1 VQTTPLEGGGDGG
14 GHTADSI
21 SGDTRS
27 ASLAPVRGA
36 RVLVGQPLESIWI
49 RVVCLYAGLVED
61 SGTSTTLT
69 DSTSLSS

>member
-1 VQTTPLEGGGDGG
+1 MQTVPLEGGGDGS
-14 GHTADSI
+14 GHTVDSVR
-21 SGDTRS
+21 GDTRS

-36 RVLVGQPLESIWI
+36 RVSVGQPLGSIWI

-69 DSTSLSS
+69 DLTSLSS